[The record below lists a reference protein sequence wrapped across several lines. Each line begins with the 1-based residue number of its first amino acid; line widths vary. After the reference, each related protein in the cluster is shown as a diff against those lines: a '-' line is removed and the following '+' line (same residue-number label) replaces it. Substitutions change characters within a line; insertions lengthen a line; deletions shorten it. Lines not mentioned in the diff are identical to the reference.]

1 MRIRFLL
8 RIFVP
13 KIAKMEKLRYYILT
27 LCLCLSVSF
36 AGASKVWNAK
46 NIPVPYLQNSTQYV
60 SDPDHYIDKQALDSA
75 NFYLDKLNKECR
87 VQNVFVIVGKVENGD
102 AFRVAQDLGNDYGV
116 GDKKTRRGLVVVVAV
131 EDHKYF
137 IAPGMGLEG
146 ELTDVDC
153 DDIARACIVPNMK
166 KNMPAEAVVAT
177 SRAIYNKVKS
187 GRTGIESVDEGT
199 VNGEEDW
206 ALVIILF
213 LLFFGV
219 PIYYLVRYILEQ
231 VGVLKPRPKGKGRNQ
246 NRRRNDDDDWL
257 PPFFMG
263 GGGFSGGGGGG
274 FSGGSFGGGSFS
286 GGGSGGSW

>member
-36 AGASKVWNAK
+36 AGASNVWNAK

-187 GRTGIESVDEGT
+187 GKTGISDIDDGT
-199 VNGEEDW
+199 IGEDDW
-206 ALVIILF
+206 VLVVIL
-213 LLFFGV
+213 LAVFFGIPV
-219 PIYYLVRYILEQ
+219 YMLVRYLLE
-231 VGVLKPRPKGKGRNQ
+231 VFGVIKPDTSQRNK
-246 NRRRNDDDDWL
+246 NKRSSRRHDDDFF
-257 PPFFMG
+257 PPFFFG
-263 GGGFSGGGGGG
+263 GGGGSSGGG
-274 FSGGSFGGGSFS
+274 FSGGSFGGGSF
-286 GGGSGGSW
+286 GGGGAGGGW

>member
-1 MRIRFLL
+1 
-8 RIFVP
+8 
-13 KIAKMEKLRYYILT
+13 MEKLRYYILT

-187 GRTGIESVDEGT
+187 GKTGISDIDDGTIGEDDRLLRYSCVYVGTLFAGSV
-199 VNGEEDW
+199 W
-206 ALVIILF
+206 
-213 LLFFGV
+213 
-219 PIYYLVRYILEQ
+219 
-231 VGVLKPRPKGKGRNQ
+231 
-246 NRRRNDDDDWL
+246 
-257 PPFFMG
+257 
-263 GGGFSGGGGGG
+263 SH
-274 FSGGSFGGGSFS
+274 
-286 GGGSGGSW
+286 

>member
-36 AGASKVWNAK
+36 ADASKVWNAK

-60 SDPDHYIDKQALDSA
+60 SDPDHYIDKEALDSA

-187 GRTGIESVDEGT
+187 GKTGISDIDDGT
-199 VNGEEDW
+199 IGEDDW
-206 ALVIILF
+206 VVVVILLVV
-213 LLFFGV
+213 FFGIPV
-219 PIYYLVRYILEQ
+219 YMLVRYLLE
-231 VGVLKPRPKGKGRNQ
+231 VFGVIKPDTSQRNK
-246 NRRRNDDDDWL
+246 NKRSSRRHDDDFF
-257 PPFFMG
+257 PPFFFG
-263 GGGFSGGGGGG
+263 GGGSSGGG
-274 FSGGSFGGGSFS
+274 FSGGSFGGGSF
-286 GGGSGGSW
+286 GGGGAGGGW

>member
-60 SDPDHYIDKQALDSA
+60 SDPDHYMDKQALDSA

-187 GRTGIESVDEGT
+187 GRTGVMDVDEGT
-199 VNGEEDW
+199 VEEDDW
-206 ALVIILF
+206 AFVIFFLVLC
-213 LLFFGV
+213 FGI
-219 PIYYLVRYILEQ
+219 PAYYLIRYILEEC
-231 VGVLKPRPKGKGRNQ
+231 GVIKKRQHRSNGQ
-246 NRRRNDDDDWL
+246 RRRSRHDDWF
-257 PPFFMG
+257 PPFFLGG
-263 GGGFSGGGGGG
+263 GGGFSSGGGG
-274 FSGGSFGGGSFS
+274 FSGGSFGGGSFG
-286 GGGSGGSW
+286 GGGSGGGW

>member
-177 SRAIYNKVKS
+177 SRAIYLS
-187 GRTGIESVDEGT
+187 LIH
-199 VNGEEDW
+199 
-206 ALVIILF
+206 I
-213 LLFFGV
+213 
-219 PIYYLVRYILEQ
+219 
-231 VGVLKPRPKGKGRNQ
+231 
-246 NRRRNDDDDWL
+246 
-257 PPFFMG
+257 
-263 GGGFSGGGGGG
+263 
-274 FSGGSFGGGSFS
+274 
-286 GGGSGGSW
+286 

>member
-27 LCLCLSVSF
+27 LCLCLSLSF

-60 SDPDHYIDKQALDSA
+60 SDPDHYVDKQALDSA

-187 GRTGIESVDEGT
+187 GKTGISDIDDGT
-199 VNGEEDW
+199 IGEDDW
-206 ALVIILF
+206 VLVVIL
-213 LLFFGV
+213 LAVFFGIPV
-219 PIYYLVRYILEQ
+219 YMLVRYLCWKCLESLSPTR
-231 VGVLKPRPKGKGRNQ
+231 VSEIRISAHPA
-246 NRRRNDDDDWL
+246 D
-257 PPFFMG
+257 MMTT
-263 GGGFSGGGGGG
+263 FSRL
-274 FSGGSFGGGSFS
+274 SF
-286 GGGSGGSW
+286 